1 MSKTIAQMQAGL
13 LQMAETKQGTEEQ
26 HVNQVFKKP
35 DKHAQKHVHKQDS
48 DKFAQKQARP
58 AKNTSPIFDQVDSDP
73 VLLVAQK
80 WGVHRE
86 TVWYYCKGLGVPAVK
101 DLIRY
106 VDRSPGVQNKSA
118 YLTGTL
124 RRQLQQKAG

>member
-1 MSKTIAQMQAGL
+1 MTKTIAQMQAGL
-13 LQMAETKQGTEEQ
+13 LKMAEAKQGIEENQ
-26 HVNQVFKKP
+26 HVQRV
-35 DKHAQKHVHKQDS
+35 KHVPVREIEHVKHVQ
-48 DKFAQKQARP
+48 RP
-58 AKNTSPIFDQVDSDP
+58 AKNASPIFDQVDSDP

-80 WGVHRE
+80 WGMHRE

-106 VDRSPGVQNKSA
+106 VDRCPGVQNKSA

-124 RRQLQQKAG
+124 RKQLQQKAG